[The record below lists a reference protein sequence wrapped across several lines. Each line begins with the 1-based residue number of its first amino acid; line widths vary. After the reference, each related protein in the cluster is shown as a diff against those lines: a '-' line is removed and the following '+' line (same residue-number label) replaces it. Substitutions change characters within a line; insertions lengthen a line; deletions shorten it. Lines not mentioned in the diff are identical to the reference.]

1 MGVACLVSS
10 IPRAPMRI
18 IGAPSTRNRHVAP
31 IVRNAASLPPFLPH
45 VFPSFLFVLGQRHF
59 PKRCYASTSITCAA
73 LHPVQADHA
82 PTFVFQLRLP
92 SSLPFLFF
100 QLAYRLRLVPVS
112 AMRCINSP
120 SCPSSSLWRASV
132 DSVQEL
138 RFFLSSLLFAI
149 SVRVIF
155 RVLAFIP
162 FAFEFESDDVNTPFS
177 MSSPIFWHLLR
188 LKHDFR

>member
-31 IVRNAASLPPFLPH
+31 IVRNAASLPPFPPH

-82 PTFVFQLRLP
+82 PIFV
-92 SSLPFLFF
+92 F

-132 DSVQEL
+132 DSVQES

-149 SVRVIF
+149 SVRAIF

-162 FAFEFESDDVNTPFS
+162 FAFEFESDDVKPPFS

>member
-1 MGVACLVSS
+1 MWPQSSETRQAYLPFCL
-10 IPRAPMRI
+10 M
-18 IGAPSTRNRHVAP
+18 
-31 IVRNAASLPPFLPH
+31 F
-45 VFPSFLFVLGQRHF
+45 
-59 PKRCYASTSITCAA
+59 
-73 LHPVQADHA
+73 
-82 PTFVFQLRLP
+82 
-92 SSLPFLFF
+92 SLPFSLFSDNDSFQDAVMLLHRLPVLPCIRFKQTTRPYLFFSFAVTTFLQAFLSYFF

-120 SCPSSSLWRASV
+120 SCSSSSLWRASV